1 MKTRSRVRPLKSLV
15 GDWQVQ
21 WWVNERWSC
30 RGHFTTFDKAYQY
43 ASIIVP
49 PHGIPYQAPKK
60 SQIRYQKK
68 VQKKMDQTVL
78 LHKHLYSKEGHPYK
92 YHGFFIRELKRFDAS
107 STIVLVLK
115 CECGDTKQVEVS
127 GKLNGNRT
135 FIVDHKASRL
145 M

>member
-60 SQIRYQKK
+60 KPNPLPEESTKENGSNCSTT
-68 VQKKMDQTVL
+68 QTPIF
-78 LHKHLYSKEGHPYK
+78 K
-92 YHGFFIRELKRFDAS
+92 
-107 STIVLVLK
+107 
-115 CECGDTKQVEVS
+115 
-127 GKLNGNRT
+127 
-135 FIVDHKASRL
+135 
-145 M
+145 